1 MPNQI
6 KWKWNEVK
14 MFELTEIP
22 ISFVS
27 AKGIHTATT
36 TMSTTMFCGV
46 RWMSLLLCCLSHDAT
61 RRGDAISV
69 RINKLAKKTTHEKR
83 KRRGKRVA
91 RGRIRRKETKRK
103 QAAYIISIHTHWHFV
118 PTDNNKNC
126 IEPRGKQTIRYL
138 YKCLSLHTH
147 KHTHT
152 YIGCSDACVH
162 ISFSISLNERTNVIK
177 TKTNEIWRK

>member
-1 MPNQI
+1 MKRSKNVWANRNTHFFRFG
-6 KWKWNEVK
+6 KGHTHCNNNNEHNNV
-14 MFELTEIP
+14 LW
-22 ISFVS
+22 
-27 AKGIHTATT
+27 
-36 TMSTTMFCGV
+36 C
-46 RWMSLLLCCLSHDAT
+46 SLNVTFIVLLVTRRDAT
-61 RRGDAISV
+61 RRRDKCANQQVGEE
-69 RINKLAKKTTHEKR
+69 NHTWEEKEDR
-83 KRRGKRVA
+83 QEGSERVA

-152 YIGCSDACVH
+152 YIGCSDVCVH